1 MATFFSVFRGQRN
14 IMTVT
19 LAIATL
25 SIFGGMQDVPTIGA
39 ALQSAIAGLVLFL
52 VLPIMYC
59 RIVLKEPLSSIGFGN
74 TRWLP
79 ALFWGVVSLGIGGI
93 GLLFVAENPVF
104 KEAYR
109 LPSVVEQSFLWFVAY
124 EVIAV
129 GGIAL
134 MYEVFFRGLV
144 MKLWLS
150 PLGIDIVADMQKALG
165 YFSAANI
172 SANSLVWIM
181 PSMMSLALATK
192 LNSFGAPQYPS
203 MSMRGGTFGGIPVIV
218 TDYVASDVTSGST
231 VVLVSAENILLADDG
246 VILIDA
252 SNQVSIE
259 MDGEPTSDATAGTGA
274 SLVSMWQT
282 NSTAFR
288 AERWIN
294 WRTARTPSVVYI
306 TAASWGEA

>member
-150 PLGIDIVADMQKALG
+150 PLGIWSVFLQVLIFAGFLSLTGGLSWQYASLIYASFFSGLVA
-165 YFSAANI
+165 YFSG
-172 SANSLVWIM
+172 SL
-181 PSMMSLALATK
+181 
-192 LNSFGAPQYPS
+192 Y
-203 MSMRGGTFGGIPVIV
+203 
-218 TDYVASDVTSGST
+218 ASW
-231 VVLVSAENILLADDG
+231 LVSWTLFF
-246 VILIDA
+246 LID
-252 SNQVSIE
+252 IIF
-259 MDGEPTSDATAGTGA
+259 
-274 SLVSMWQT
+274 L
-282 NSTAFR
+282 AFR
-288 AERWIN
+288 
-294 WRTARTPSVVYI
+294 
-306 TAASWGEA
+306 